1 MAPKAYIFS
10 QKPLTRR
17 SAACNVGPMECW
29 PELLPSNAETVVT
42 SHRSP
47 TSRRTPNDCK
57 VSCSWVV
64 LHRASTSG
72 RDYCRSL

>member
-17 SAACNVGPMECW
+17 SPPALDLV
-29 PELLPSNAETVVT
+29 PSNAEAVVT

-47 TSRRTPNDCK
+47 HRIAAPPTIVGCR
-57 VSCSWVV
+57 VVGSCCAALLGPVEIIV
-64 LHRASTSG
+64 DRCDIG
-72 RDYCRSL
+72 R

>member
-17 SAACNVGPMECW
+17 SPPALDLV
-29 PELLPSNAETVVT
+29 PSNAEAVVT

-47 TSRRTPNDCK
+47 HRIAAPPTIVRCG
-57 VSCSWVV
+57 VVGSCCAAFLRPVEIIV
-64 LHRASTSG
+64 DRCDIG
-72 RDYCRSL
+72 R

>member
-17 SAACNVGPMECW
+17 SPPALDLV
-29 PELLPSNAETVVT
+29 PSNAEAVVT

-47 TSRRTPNDCK
+47 HRNRRTTNDCK
-57 VSCSWVV
+57 VSCCWVV